1 MQECMAEYPA
11 IYGKED
17 QNEESVS
24 EEKREEDTPA
34 LNKESSNV
42 EETKSP
48 S

>member
-1 MQECMAEYPA
+1 MAEYPA

-24 EEKREEDTPA
+24 EEKSEEDTPA

>member
-24 EEKREEDTPA
+24 EEKSEDTPA